1 MGAPMFSTPK
11 ATNGSGM
18 KLMERGSADN
28 IGFSNNM
35 DNSPLVM
42 GTRLKDGFTNCLEDV
57 K

>member
-1 MGAPMFSTPK
+1 MFSTPK